1 MRSPRSRSFFLP
13 AVTLLTACAIISP
26 LLAQED
32 ETKDAEKETAPPSE
46 ELSTPT
52 PQGKPLKLDISRR
65 FLKNF
70 LTDEVA
76 LIPYKDKDGE
86 TKELQ
91 DTFMIGAVQ
100 STHAA
105 FWDPVSCRMLG
116 ALNLKAP
123 PSAAKSAE
131 GEEEAPSP
139 YTLLASGSHP
149 LSGSKGTF
157 ESPKYFG
164 FRLVN
169 GRPEFLY
176 TFGALQIEEQVWLE
190 DDGLILKERYAV
202 KGAKSGYTLTV
213 PMAWRER
220 CEASVGEWK
229 ENQLIVPGDV
239 AGELILTF
247 LLDKQETTSPEE
259 N

>member
-1 MRSPRSRSFFLP
+1 MRGARNRFLFP
-13 AVTLLTACAIISP
+13 AVTLLIACATGLS
-26 LLAQED
+26 LRAQNESS
-32 ETKDAEKETAPPSE
+32 EKDVEPPQPSTTEVSE
-46 ELSTPT
+46 AT

-76 LIPYKDKDGE
+76 LIPYQDKDGA

-91 DTFMIGAVQ
+91 GTFMIGAVK
-100 STHAA
+100 SSHAV

-116 ALNLKAP
+116 ALNLKNTAEP
-123 PSAAKSAE
+123 AKSSE
-131 GEEEAPSP
+131 GDEEAPSP
-139 YTLLASGSHP
+139 YTLLAAGSHP
-149 LSGSKGTF
+149 LSGSKGAF

-164 FRLVN
+164 FRLVS

-176 TFGALQIEEQVWLE
+176 TFGGLQIEEQIGLE
-190 DDGLILKERYAV
+190 DEGLILKVRYVV
-202 KGAKSGYTLTV
+202 KGSKSGFTLSF
-213 PMAWRER
+213 PAEWKAR

-229 ENQLIVPGDV
+229 ENQLAVPGDAAEALV
-239 AGELILTF
+239 LTF
-247 LLDKQETTSPEE
+247 LLDKRESSQTVE